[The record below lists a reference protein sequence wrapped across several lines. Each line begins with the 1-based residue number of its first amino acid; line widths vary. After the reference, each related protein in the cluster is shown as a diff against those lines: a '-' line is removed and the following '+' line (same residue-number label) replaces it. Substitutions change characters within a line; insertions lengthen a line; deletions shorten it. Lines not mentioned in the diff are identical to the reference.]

1 MPLTNLN
8 TKPGKGE
15 KTSGKWRQIV
25 WVGTLETSKEG
36 GRVAHVRNLKLTEN
50 RIDLQIGD
58 KDGHGR
64 CFM

>member
-15 KTSGKWRQIV
+15 ETSSKRGQIV
-25 WVGTLETSKEG
+25 RVGTLETSKEG

-50 RIDLQIGD
+50 RTNLQIGY
-58 KDGHGR
+58 
-64 CFM
+64 